1 MQVYESKHAENM
13 RGMCETMQQLIQN
26 EIKISDKISFLE
38 CSENP
43 LSADIGIIRE
53 GGATWLFD
61 VGDGMKNI
69 VPLVETGES
78 YRVVLSHFHQ
88 DHMGNTCRIKA
99 EEIYVSG
106 ETYKHV
112 RKQESL
118 CGSGISADAI
128 RKNENA
134 IGREGIAEAEGS
146 RSVSDRCKI
155 IAKDVMIGD
164 LHLFPIPSSHA
175 KGCLGLEVDGSYAFV
190 GDALYCKA
198 RGCYGI
204 YNAQLL
210 KDEIAV
216 LSRLQAPYLLVS
228 HYEGLVR
235 RKDEVI
241 AELQEIYAMRYKNE
255 SEIRLPFQA

>member
-1 MQVYESKHAENM
+1 
-13 RGMCETMQQLIQN
+13 MQQMIQN
-26 EIKISDKISFLE
+26 EIKISDKISFLG

-53 GGATWLFD
+53 GGVTWLFD

-128 RKNENA
+128 RKNENGL
-134 IGREGIAEAEGS
+134 GREGIAEAEGS

-175 KGCLGLEVDGSYAFV
+175 KGCLGLEVDGIYAFV

-198 RGCYGI
+198 RGGYGI

-210 KDEIAV
+210 RYEIAV